1 MHIYEN
7 ESKHKCPLITSA
19 CQFNTEHL
27 LLHVDANATNSF
39 MLASNNPPPHT
50 FSYFSLP
57 LISQLGLW
65 HAPALFCVGRALSL
79 MGVSWIDLLI
89 PGSTRGHGFKGM
101 YASNFSRF
109 VPFSKRLSWFSLSIS
124 VVVIRELAG
133 RLSEPPQNWFWVV
146 GVTDGVTLYN

>member
-1 MHIYEN
+1 M
-7 ESKHKCPLITSA
+7 
-19 CQFNTEHL
+19 QQ
-27 LLHVDANATNSF
+27 NSF

-109 VPFSKRLSWFSLSIS
+109 VPFSKRLSWFSLSIGA
-124 VVVIRELAG
+124 VEVIRELAG
-133 RLSEPPQNWFWVV
+133 RPSEPHRPEQFSSKLVLGGW
-146 GVTDGVTLYN
+146 GD